1 MRLWGWNF
9 GLTPTRFSQQN
20 PRKDPIIVLHDIN
33 TDSLRTLLRFMYN
46 GEVNVTEEFLPILL
60 KTAEALRISGL
71 STGSDASR
79 EDEVYSYILFIGRMK
94 RHLEG

>member
-1 MRLWGWNF
+1 
-9 GLTPTRFSQQN
+9 
-20 PRKDPIIVLHDIN
+20 
-33 TDSLRTLLRFMYN
+33 MYN

-79 EDEVYSYILFIGRMK
+79 EDEVGIQLFVYCK
-94 RHLEG
+94 NEKTS